1 MFFERLKIFN
11 TAYPVVSDMMVAAG
25 VGVLCFISYLIVAR
39 ILLRFAERIIRKTK
53 TQLDDV
59 LLESNIL
66 KKISYIVPI
75 LVVYNLAFL
84 FPKLSGIIVRVSQVL
99 LIWVF
104 VISITAFL
112 SVLNRYYENLPT
124 ARERP
129 IKGYIQ
135 ITNIFIYIIA
145 IIFIIGLLSGQSPWT
160 ILGGVGALTAVI
172 LLIFRDTILSFVAS
186 LQISSYDLVHIGDWI
201 EMPKYGADGDVID
214 IALHTVKIQ
223 NWDKTI
229 TVIPT
234 HKLVEDSFKNWR
246 GMMQAGGRRI
256 KRAVHIDLNTI
267 KFCDEEMI
275 SRFEEFQLITDYII
289 KKKQELTE
297 YNKKY
302 HIENERLVNGRR
314 MTNIGTFRAYIEA
327 YIKRHPKINQEMTNM
342 VRQLPPGPTGLPIE
356 IYVFTNDIVWQN
368 YEAIQADIFD
378 HILAVV
384 PQFDLQI
391 YQNPSGRDI
400 SGIVIGASK

>member
-1 MFFERLKIFN
+1 MFFERLKIFHA
-11 TAYPVVSDMMVAAG
+11 AYPVVSDLMVAAG
-25 VGVLCFISYLIVAR
+25 VGLLSFISYVIVAR
-39 ILLRFAERIIRKTK
+39 ILLRFAEQIIRKTK

-84 FPKLSGIIVRVSQVL
+84 FPKLSGVLVSVSQVL

-104 VISITAFL
+104 VLSLTAFL

-124 ARERP
+124 AKERP

-214 IALHTVKIQ
+214 LALHTVKIQ

-246 GMMQAGGRRI
+246 GMKQAGGRRI
-256 KRAVHIDLNTI
+256 KRAVYIDLNTI

-275 SRFEEFQLITDYII
+275 RRFEEFQLITDYIRR
-289 KKKQELTE
+289 KKQELAE

-302 HIENERLVNGRR
+302 HIENDRLVNGRR

-327 YIKRHPKINQEMTNM
+327 YLKRHPKVNQELTSM

-400 SGIVIGASK
+400 SGIVTGISK

>member
-1 MFFERLKIFN
+1 MFFERLKFFHA
-11 TAYPVVSDMMVAAG
+11 AYPVVSDFMVAAG
-25 VGVLCFISYLIVAR
+25 VGLLSFISYLIVAR

-53 TQLDDV
+53 TQLDDM

-66 KKISYIVPI
+66 NKISYIVPI

-84 FPKLSGIIVRVSQVL
+84 FPKLSGVIFRVSQVL

-104 VISITAFL
+104 VLSLTAFL

-124 ARERP
+124 AKERP

-135 ITNIFIYIIA
+135 ITNIFIYILA

-275 SRFEEFQLITDYII
+275 SRFEEFQLITDYIR
-289 KKKQELTE
+289 KKKQELAE

-302 HIENERLVNGRR
+302 HIENDRLVNGRR

-327 YIKRHPKINQEMTNM
+327 YLKRHPKVNQELTSM
-342 VRQLPPGPTGLPIE
+342 VRQLPPGPTGLPVE

-384 PQFDLQI
+384 PQFGLQI

-400 SGIVIGASK
+400 SGIVTGVLK